1 MIVDVCQR
9 YVRRCARFVA
19 ASTPFDTRRY
29 QVAAIPDD
37 ATARAFVLTHHYSGS
52 YPAARFR
59 FGLYERAELVGV
71 AVFSVPVRAEVL
83 RPLPLDAATELGRLV
98 LLDQV
103 PFNAETWFVSR
114 CAAALAREGLAGFVM
129 FSDPF
134 PRTTAGGD
142 AVFPGHLGVLYQG
155 LGACFLGRAH
165 ADTIHLLP
173 DGRVF
178 SRRAVAKVRAA
189 ERGWRYSVEQL
200 VAAGATPPADTSS
213 AGLSTWVEGALAAVT
228 RKVRHPGNLKYAFG
242 VDRAARKAL
251 PASLPYPRVAR
262 PACVPFEGRATA

>member
-1 MIVDVCQR
+1 MRVDVCQR

-19 ASTPFDTRRY
+19 ATPFDTRRY

-71 AVFSVPVRAEVL
+71 AVFSVPVRAEAL

-98 LLDQV
+98 LLDRV
-103 PFNAETWFVSR
+103 PFNAETWLVSR

-178 SRRAVAKVRAA
+178 SRRAVAKIRAA

-200 VAAGATPPADTSS
+200 VAAGATPPADVS
-213 AGLSTWVEGALAAVT
+213 ASGLRTWVEGALAAVT

-251 PASLPYPRVAR
+251 PPSLPYPRVAR
-262 PACVPFEGRATA
+262 PVCAPFEGRAVA